1 MSEEK
6 KKILDARIKNL
17 MNLDIKKD
25 FYESPLSERK
35 KLTSTW
41 VGMAAYITS
50 IDEKVL
56 LSSDALKIVPRAT
69 PEEVKRM
76 KTQNIKYDPWYF
88 IRVNIIK
95 EVIEIGI
102 ETLEKAFF
110 LEVPFH
116 IFKESYKRGLNKLK
130 DIAVDKIG
138 DKELM
143 EDEGEGWK

>member
-6 KKILDARIKNL
+6 KKILYERIENL
-17 MNLDIKKD
+17 MNFDIKKD
-25 FYESPLSERK
+25 FYESPISERK
-35 KLTSTW
+35 KWVRTW

-50 IDEKVL
+50 IDKKRL

-88 IRVNIIK
+88 IRVNVIK

-116 IFKESYKRGLNKLK
+116 VFKESYKRGLNKLK
-130 DIAVDKIG
+130 DVAVDKIG

-143 EDEGEGWK
+143 EEEGGG

>member
-6 KKILDARIKNL
+6 KKILDARIENL
-17 MNLDIKKD
+17 MNFDIKKD
-25 FYESPLSERK
+25 FYESPISERK
-35 KLTSTW
+35 KWVRTW

-50 IDEKVL
+50 IDKKRL

-88 IRVNIIK
+88 IRVNVIK

-116 IFKESYKRGLNKLK
+116 VFKESYKRGLNKLK
-130 DIAVDKIG
+130 DVAVDKIG

-143 EDEGEGWK
+143 EEEGGG